1 MKILLQGGA
10 EPNPN
15 LKDIPFVMELASTER
30 ERLALRFL
38 YAGQGIGR
46 PMLAPPDLPPDRL
59 KMLRDAFDA
68 TMKDSDFMADTQK
81 LHLRLEPVSGAKL
94 ADLIQELGKT
104 PKDIREQIGKLV
116 N

>member
-1 MKILLQGGA
+1 MCSSDL
-10 EPNPN
+10 
-15 LKDIPFVMELASTER
+15 IPFVMELASNER

-59 KMLRDAFDA
+59 KLLRDAFDS
-68 TMKDSDFMADTQK
+68 TMKDPDFIADTQK
-81 LHLRLEPVSGAKL
+81 LHLRLEPVSGVKL
-94 ADLIQELGKT
+94 AELIAELGKT
-104 PKDIREQIGKLV
+104 PKDIRDQIGKFV